1 MKNDIAKI
9 SQINRLRMNT
19 DGDGITTLIAFYG
32 CPLHCKY
39 CINEK
44 LYNLK
49 YYEISVE
56 SLYKR
61 VLIDDLYF
69 QYTNG
74 GLCFGGHE
82 PLLQAEFIHNF
93 IDYIKSQDKLWKFTI
108 ETSLNC
114 GLELLNNIINDIDY
128 FIVDIKDMNTQIY
141 KKYTDKYNRLV
152 LKNLEW
158 LISNKSIENIKVR
171 VPYILDYN
179 NKSDIEYSI
188 KVLKENYGLN
198 DFNIDLFDYKV

>member
-61 VLIDDLYF
+61 ILIDDLYF

-82 PLLQAEFIHNF
+82 PLLQAKFIHNF
-93 IDYIKSQDKLWKFTI
+93 IDYIKSQNKLWRFTI

-114 GLELLNNIINDIDY
+114 SLDLLNNIINDIDY

-141 KKYTDKYNRLV
+141 KKYTDKDNRLV

-158 LISNKSIENIKVR
+158 LILNKPLKNIKVR
-171 VPYILDYN
+171 VPYILNYN
-179 NKSDIEYSI
+179 NKSDIENSI